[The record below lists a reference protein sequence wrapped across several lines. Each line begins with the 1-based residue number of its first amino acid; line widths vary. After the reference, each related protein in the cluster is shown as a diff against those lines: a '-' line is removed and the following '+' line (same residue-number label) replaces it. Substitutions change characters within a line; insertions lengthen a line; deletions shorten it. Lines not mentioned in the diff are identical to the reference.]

1 MPGSEVPSPAAL
13 LNKHVVCQLVAVQR
27 FCDEKIG
34 VVPSSSTEALDSR
47 AADVRISQ
55 NFLNLRGFLVSYL
68 STSCSIPL
76 QGHFYRNFSA
86 LRTLIRQLSGQSVA
100 AKTCVC
106 KAHAASVRILVAIA
120 CFL

>member
-27 FCDEKIG
+27 FYDEKID
-34 VVPSSSTEALDSR
+34 VVPSSSNETFGSR
-47 AADVRISQ
+47 AADVRISR
-55 NFLNLRGFLVSYL
+55 NFLNLRGFLVADL
-68 STSCSIPL
+68 STACSIPL
-76 QGHFYRNFSA
+76 QGRFDRNFSA
-86 LRTLIRQLSGQSVA
+86 LQALIRQLSGQSVA
-100 AKTCVC
+100 AKTCVR